1 MSRKERCQ
9 RKSFP
14 GITQFPGLHRKTVR
28 SQRGVGQSSDCFW
41 KYGGAGVRRLIHHQL
56 KGGGVAEA
64 A

>member
-9 RKSFP
+9 KKSFP
-14 GITQFPGLHRKTVR
+14 GITQKTVR

-41 KYGGAGVRRLIHHQL
+41 KDGGAGVRRLIHYQL
-56 KGGGVAEA
+56 KRGGVAEA